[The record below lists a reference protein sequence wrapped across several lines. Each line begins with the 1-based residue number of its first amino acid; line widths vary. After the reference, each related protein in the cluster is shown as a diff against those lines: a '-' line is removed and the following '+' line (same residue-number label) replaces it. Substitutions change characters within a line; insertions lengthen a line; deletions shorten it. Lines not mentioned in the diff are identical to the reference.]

1 MTAQSILDSPP
12 PAKEFE
18 RFDDTLMGEA
28 FDLLSPSYW
37 VLKILSYLNFDPMK
51 IIVKPFS
58 GDYEAAGQHA
68 SAYGQLG
75 EAFDALADEL
85 GKRARDMTA
94 QGMWEGNASANFD
107 AHMTELAGGV
117 RTLGANLKEAS
128 AGFDDAAQRI
138 YGQYMIASQ
147 LLTTFLDWV
156 TEAVLAA
163 VSGIGWPTLLEKIP
177 RGLGLVRR
185 ILDWFDSL
193 ADIVRTLRAGLFE
206 KIGKLIW
213 QGTGRLGDAL
223 DFGKYLNAAGRSTRS
238 WGTLDDIGMGA
249 LTAGKNLG
257 KLPYWRDAYDRTI
270 KSLQAAHAISRNTE
284 INLTTNAAL
293 PNPSLGDETLGSQPP
308 GVADGSGSSMFGIG
322 LPGSPKGELQGV
334 STTEVNQKES

>member
-37 VLKILSYLNFDPMK
+37 VLKILSCLNFDPMK
-51 IIVKPFS
+51 IIIKPFS

-85 GKRARDMTA
+85 GKRAADMTA
-94 QGMWEGNASANFD
+94 QEMWEGNASANFD
-107 AHMTELAGGV
+107 AHMTELVGGV

-156 TEAVLAA
+156 TETALAA
-163 VSGIGWPTLLEKIP
+163 ISGIGWPTLLEKIP
-177 RGLGLVRR
+177 RGFGLVRR
-185 ILDWFDSL
+185 ILDWFDNL
-193 ADIVRTLRAGLFE
+193 ADAVRTLRAGLFE
-206 KIGKLIW
+206 KIGKLVW

-238 WGTLDDIGMGA
+238 WGMLDDIGMGA
-249 LTAGKNLG
+249 LTAGKNLD
-257 KLPYWRDAYDRTI
+257 KLSDWIDTHDLAI
-270 KSLQAAHAISRNTE
+270 KGLQIAHATGRNTE
-284 INLTTNAAL
+284 INLTANGTL

-334 STTEVNQKES
+334 STTEIHQKES

>member
-37 VLKILSYLNFDPMK
+37 VLKILSCLNFDPMK
-51 IIVKPFS
+51 IIIKPFS

-85 GKRARDMTA
+85 GKRAADMTA
-94 QGMWEGNASANFD
+94 QEMWEGNASANFD
-107 AHMTELAGGV
+107 AHMTELVGGV

-156 TEAVLAA
+156 TETVLAA
-163 VSGIGWPTLLEKIP
+163 ISGIGWPTLLEKIP
-177 RGLGLVRR
+177 RGFGLVRR
-185 ILDWFDSL
+185 ILDWFDNL
-193 ADIVRTLRAGLFE
+193 ADAVRTLRAGLFE
-206 KIGKLIW
+206 KIGKLVW

-238 WGTLDDIGMGA
+238 WGMLDDIGMGA
-249 LTAGKNLG
+249 LTAGKNLD
-257 KLPYWRDAYDRTI
+257 KLSDWIDTHDLAI
-270 KSLQAAHAISRNTE
+270 KGLQIAQATGRNTE
-284 INLTTNAAL
+284 INLTANGTL

-334 STTEVNQKES
+334 STTEIHQKES

>member
-51 IIVKPFS
+51 MIVKPFS

-147 LLTTFLDWV
+147 LLTAFLDWV

-163 VSGIGWPTLLEKIP
+163 VSAIGWPTLLEKFP
-177 RGLGLVRR
+177 RGMGLVRR
-185 ILDWFDSL
+185 IRDWFDSL
-193 ADIVRTLRAGLFE
+193 PDIVSTLWAGLFE

-223 DFGKYLNAAGRSTRS
+223 DFGKYLTGRSTRS

-257 KLPYWRDAYDRTI
+257 KLRDWIDANDRAI
-270 KSLQAAHAISRNTE
+270 KSLRAAHATGRNAE

-308 GVADGSGSSMFGIG
+308 GAADGSGSSMFGIG

>member
-51 IIVKPFS
+51 MIVKPFS

-147 LLTTFLDWV
+147 LLTAFLDYV
-156 TEAVLAA
+156 TEAVLDA
-163 VSGIGWPTLLEKIP
+163 VSGIGWPALLEKFP
-177 RGLGLVRR
+177 RGVGLVRR
-185 ILDWFDSL
+185 IRDWFDRL
-193 ADIVRTLRAGLFE
+193 ADISRMLRAELLE

>member
-37 VLKILSYLNFDPMK
+37 VLKILSCLNFDPMK
-51 IIVKPFS
+51 IIIKPFS

-85 GKRARDMTA
+85 GKRAADMTA
-94 QGMWEGNASANFD
+94 QEMWEGNASANFD
-107 AHMTELAGGV
+107 AHMTELVGGV

-156 TEAVLAA
+156 TETVLAA
-163 VSGIGWPTLLEKIP
+163 ISGIGWPTLLEKIP
-177 RGLGLVRR
+177 RGFGLVRR
-185 ILDWFDSL
+185 ILDWFDNL
-193 ADIVRTLRAGLFE
+193 ADAVRTLRAGLFE
-206 KIGKLIW
+206 KIGKLVW

-249 LTAGKNLG
+249 LTAGKNLD
-257 KLPYWRDAYDRTI
+257 KLSDWIDTHDLAI
-270 KSLQAAHAISRNTE
+270 KGLQIVHATGRNTE
-284 INLTTNAAL
+284 INLTANGTL

-334 STTEVNQKES
+334 STAEIHQKES

>member
-257 KLPYWRDAYDRTI
+257 KLPYWRDAYDRTR